1 VKRHLLLIAPL
12 VLSAALIGCGTK
24 NGDDA
29 DELQVTYSDED
40 GDTIID
46 HMEGLET
53 DDFDGD
59 GTPNYLDLD
68 SDGDTIDD
76 MIEAGDLDALT
87 LPVDS
92 DGDTSYDFLDLDSD
106 DNCIPDRQEKGGFNP
121 RDLDGDGRMDF
132 NDPDNDGDGIS
143 DAIEIGPEC
152 ARLDSDGDET
162 PDYEDDD
169 SDGDGVGDVWEA
181 GTSEWSEEPADT
193 DGDGTPDYLDLDSD
207 DDGFSDAEESGVNG
221 PGQEP
226 LDTDGDGTYDFA
238 DTDSDNDGLSDREE
252 AGALGTDPYDNDS
265 DGDGFSDGAEVEF
278 GSDPNDGSDQ
288 IEVGVYVEVPE
299 RNSTEQFFSFD
310 LAIEMG
316 DIVFLLDTT
325 GSMGTVISN
334 MSSEFGGIVST
345 LSTTIPDA
353 QYGFASYDDYYFG
366 GYGGSGDLPFVLE
379 QQVTSDQTRV
389 QSAINSVSA
398 YGGSDGPE
406 SGMEALYQALTGA
419 GYDQNCN
426 GVYDASTDVRPHVAS
441 SSDPFNGTGGESY
454 SSATVGGGDRG
465 GMGFRDGALPV
476 IVYATD
482 NYLRDPA
489 AGYGSPGGCHFD
501 ATGADVVDAANDVG
515 AFLIGVGT
523 ASYPIAQMNN
533 LADATG
539 SYADTNGDGIAND
552 RLVFQYTSGGSSG
565 FRSTITSAIEDL
577 VSSVHFDEISLE
589 IEGDEWGF
597 ITDIQ
602 PSTVDLDGAVNGE
615 TLTFTLSFLGT
626 VAASDQDQY
635 YNLTLNILGNGTT
648 LLDSQDIVIVVPAT
662 SY

>member
-1 VKRHLLLIAPL
+1 MHRRLLLLPTLLLAVAQL
-12 VLSAALIGCGTK
+12 GCDPK
-24 NGDDA
+24 NGDEA
-29 DELQVTYSDED
+29 DDLLVTYSDED

-59 GTPNYLDLD
+59 GIPNYLDLD

-76 MIEAGDLDALT
+76 MVEAGDVDALT

-106 DNCIPDRQEKGGFNP
+106 DNCIPDRQEKGGPTP
-121 RDLDGDGRMDF
+121 RDLDEDGREDY
-132 NDPDNDGDGIS
+132 NDPDNDGDGIT
-143 DAIEIGPEC
+143 DAIEIGPLC
-152 ARLDSDGDET
+152 AVLDSDDDGT
-162 PDYEDDD
+162 PDFEDAD
-169 SDGDGVGDVWEA
+169 SDGDGVGDKWEA
-181 GTSEWSEEPADT
+181 GTSAWSEEPADT
-193 DGDGTPDYLDLDSD
+193 DGDGTPDYLDDDSD
-207 DDGFSDAEESGVNG
+207 GDGFSDSEEGGVDG
-221 PGQEP
+221 PAQEP
-226 LDTDGDGTYDFA
+226 VDTDGDGTYDFA
-238 DTDSDNDGLSDREE
+238 DTDSDNDGLSDSQE
-252 AGALGTDPYDNDS
+252 AELLGTDPYDDDS

-278 GSDPNDGSDQ
+278 GSDPNDAFDQ

-299 RNSTEQFFSFD
+299 RDTTEQFFSFD

-325 GSMGTVISN
+325 GSMGGVITS
-334 MSSEFGGIVST
+334 MSSEFGAIVST

-353 QYGFASYDDYYFG
+353 QYGFATYNDYFYSN
-366 GYGGSGDLPFVLE
+366 YGSSGDLPFVLE
-379 QQVTSDQTRV
+379 QQITSDTTLV
-389 QSAINSVSA
+389 QSSISSA
-398 YGGSDGPE
+398 SPHGGNDGPE

-419 GYDQNCN
+419 GYDQNCDGSYQAN
-426 GVYDASTDVRPHVAS
+426 TDVLPLIAN
-441 SSDPFNGTGGESY
+441 SSDPFYGAGGESY
-454 SSATVGGGDRG
+454 NAASAGGGDRG

-482 NYLRDPA
+482 NYLRDSG
-489 AGYGSPGGCHFD
+489 AGYGTPGGCHID
-501 ATGADVVDAANDVG
+501 ASGADVVGAANDVG

-523 ASYPIAQMNN
+523 NGTPITQMNN

-539 SYADTNGDGIAND
+539 SFADTNGDGVANE
-552 RLVFQYTSGGSSG
+552 RLVFQYSSSSSSG
-565 FRSTITSAIEDL
+565 FRSTITEAIEDL

-589 IEGDEWGF
+589 IEGDDWGF